1 MKIEQRTI
9 TTIKADEGKLLVRK
23 SDGWVAGEQVTLGY
37 NYYEAGVALS
47 NPRLEQPD
55 DYEEIDIPEN
65 YEVKPI
71 INHVQRLKRTKE
83 LIEQNTKEMNEL
95 DLSAVEALQVI
106 EWFPKWGVD
115 FKEGDTITEGT
126 KFQFEGKLYKVLQDH
141 TILAHY
147 YPSVDTASLYT
158 EVVPEMDEEGN
169 INGTLENPIPYEGN
183 MALEEG
189 KYYIQDGVVYQCIR
203 NSDIAIYNKLADLI
217 GIYVVEATTDTE
229 EDSTGENEE
238 VIVEYGTLENPIEY
252 TSGITLESGK
262 YYIQDDVTYLC
273 NRDSGNPVYHNLS
286 DLVGLYVEAV

>member
-1 MKIEQRTI
+1 MKIEQKTI

-55 DYEEIDIPEN
+55 DYMEIDIPED

-83 LIEQNTKEMNEL
+83 LIAQNTKEMNEL
-95 DLSAVEALQVI
+95 DLSAVEALQVV

-115 FKEGDTITEGT
+115 FKEGDTVTMGT
-126 KFQFEGKLYKVLQDH
+126 KFQFEGKLYEVLQDH
-141 TILAHY
+141 TVLAHY

-189 KYYIQDGVVYQCIR
+189 KYYIQDGVVYQCTR

-252 TSGITLESGK
+252 TSGITLENGK
-262 YYIQDDVTYLC
+262 YYIQNNVTYLC